1 MNGTKD
7 FNFSFRNVP
16 KKMLQNKKA
25 MKTISLI
32 LLCIMMSYVPLRII
46 TMLSVCG
53 PVKGLYESL
62 SNYIIILKFINS
74 ITNPIIYML
83 TTRQFKK
90 SIGTLLL
97 KFGVVTDPGALN
109 PSSGHNVGSRKIS
122 LTGSTTA

>member
-1 MNGTKD
+1 MNGIKA
-7 FNFSFRNVP
+7 FNFSFRNTP

-32 LLCIMMSYVPLRII
+32 LVCIMMSYVPLRII

-90 SIGTLLL
+90 SVGGLLL
-97 KFGVVTDPGALN
+97 KSGVLTDPGVLN
-109 PSSGHNVGSRKIS
+109 PSGHTAGSRKIS